1 MAKVVYD
8 VVANVGEYKNNQG
21 ETKKRYLTCGKVFEN
36 DKGQLSIKMEC
47 LPIGPD
53 WSGWLSLYVPK
64 EREPSPVTQHSA
76 AKANAFVDDDLA
88 DIPF

>member
-8 VVANVGEYKNNQG
+8 VVANVGEYKTNQG

-36 DKGQLSIKMEC
+36 DNGQLSIKMEC

-64 EREPSPVTQHSA
+64 ERNAPPISEHSA
-76 AKANAFVDDDLA
+76 AKANAFVDDFD
-88 DIPF
+88 PF